1 MEPSLARIGVIYLC
15 RFAEGEHPVRTFVDS
30 YCAHSAGA
38 DHDLY
43 VIFKGF
49 RDQSSLAAARALFG
63 GLSVRPIELE
73 DEGYDIGSYFA
84 AARIVANHRL
94 VFFNTF
100 TELLVDNWL
109 KRLDDA
115 LSLPGVGLVGATGSW
130 QSHRSMYQAG
140 WRRAS
145 YWLRHPLDYVRRNG
159 NAGVPTSHDGNE
171 QESAVSTARPKTRNV
186 FRLLCQFAR
195 AAYRVIRFDQL
206 LLPYSP
212 FPNPHIRTNAFM
224 IEKDRFLA
232 LKIPSFR
239 SKFSVY
245 KFESGRSS
253 LTCQIIAQGLRA
265 VVVDRKGDVY
275 DPPEWKAS
283 STYWVEDQRN
293 LLAADNRTRQYSEGT
308 SFDRARLQ
316 AHAWEDPKLWRG

>member
-1 MEPSLARIGVIYLC
+1 
-15 RFAEGEHPVRTFVDS
+15 
-30 YCAHSAGA
+30 
-38 DHDLY
+38 
-43 VIFKGF
+43 
-49 RDQSSLAAARALFG
+49 
-63 GLSVRPIELE
+63 
-73 DEGYDIGSYFA
+73 
-84 AARIVANHRL
+84 
-94 VFFNTF
+94 
-100 TELLVDNWL
+100 
-109 KRLDDA
+109 
-115 LSLPGVGLVGATGSW
+115 
-130 QSHRSMYQAG
+130 
-140 WRRAS
+140 
-145 YWLRHPLDYVRRNG
+145 
-159 NAGVPTSHDGNE
+159 
-171 QESAVSTARPKTRNV
+171 
-186 FRLLCQFAR
+186 
-195 AAYRVIRFDQL
+195 
-206 LLPYSP
+206 
-212 FPNPHIRTNAFM
+212 M